1 MEIMDPLLLT
11 ALGLLFGLIVGSFL
25 NVVIHRLP
33 MILERQWRREC
44 REHLDL
50 PVEPQERFSLASPP
64 SRCPQCHTPIKPW
77 QNIPLVSYLLLGGR
91 CSNCK
96 AKIPLRY
103 PFVELLTGLLC
114 AFAIWKFGLNLQ
126 GAAAVV
132 LVCFL
137 VALTFIDLDHHLLPD
152 SMTLPLIWLG
162 LLLNT
167 SSLFTDPVSAII
179 GAAAGYLVLW
189 GVFHLFRLFTGK
201 EGMGYGDFKLL
212 AALGAWFGWQLLAQ
226 ILILSSLAGALIGIT
241 LILVRRHAHDVP
253 IPFGPYLAIA
263 GVIALFFGQ
272 QINAWYLGLAGLI

>member
-1 MEIMDPLLLT
+1 MGNLDPLLLT

-25 NVVIHRLP
+25 NVVIYRLP
-33 MILERQWRREC
+33 VILERRWRREC

-50 PVEPQERFSLASPP
+50 PDEPQERFSLAFPP
-64 SRCPQCHTPIKPW
+64 SRCPQCQTPIRPW
-77 QNIPLVSYLLLGGR
+77 HNIPLVSYLLLGGK
-91 CSNCK
+91 CSECK

-103 PFVELLTGLLC
+103 PLVELLTGLLC
-114 AFAIWKFGLNLQ
+114 AFAVWTFGLNLQ

-132 LVCFL
+132 LLCFL

-167 SSLFTDPVSAII
+167 RSVFTDPVSAII
-179 GAAAGYLVLW
+179 GAVAGYLVLW
-189 GVFHLFRLFTGK
+189 GVFHLFRLLTGK

-212 AALGAWFGWQLLAQ
+212 AAFGAWFGWQLLAQ
-226 ILILSSLAGALIGIT
+226 ILILSSMAGALIGIS
-241 LILVRRHAHDVP
+241 LILVRRHEHDVP
-253 IPFGPYLAIA
+253 IPFGPYLALA

-272 QINAWYLGLAGLI
+272 QINAWYLGFAGLI